1 MAIIIPKCLADG
13 YSVPACEWTTATTCL
28 DMMKFQADDIAGNDY
43 NHYLEFAGLVYN
55 RKCGTNTI
63 GATYLT
69 VAAGQLTLDIW
80 KALRNGLWSS
90 SVAIT
95 HKTVSRNSSTPIGG
109 VDLFRCYIQNQYP
122 TCVYADAIV
131 GTGVAIT
138 CVSAFTNTHVVT
150 VYDDG
155 SITYT

>member
-1 MAIIIPKCLADG
+1 MPIIIPRCIADG
-13 YSVPACEWTTATTCL
+13 YSVPNCDWTKSTTCL
-28 DMMKFQADDIAGNDY
+28 DTLRFQADDIVGNDW
-43 NHYLEFAGLVYN
+43 NHYLSFSGLVYD
-55 RKCGTNTI
+55 RKCATNTI

-69 VAAGQLTLDIW
+69 VSSGNLTLDIW

-90 SVAIT
+90 SVSIV
-95 HKTVSRNSSTPIGG
+95 HQTVSRNNSTPIGG
-109 VDLFRCYIQNQYP
+109 VDLFRCYINNQYP

-138 CVSAFTNTHVVT
+138 CVSAFTNTHTIT

-155 SITYT
+155 TITYV